1 VGSGGR
7 IARLPAA
14 PNAQAAN
21 VTLPERMSQ
30 KAKPGPATSKKVV
43 REKSAPLLRK
53 AVLRRLPQRLSATA
67 QYRVPPA
74 PSLLEHYVQLFNDV
88 WLGVGRVFSE
98 DDLEQFRV
106 ALRAN
111 LQEAWSASPYSRV
124 LVSFETD
131 APPKTSLSWRINVEP
146 LTIADEYEH
155 WVKTRTP
162 PLFGK
167 HPDAKIFDLARSLGA
182 PAEVPI
188 LDIGAGTGRNTLP
201 LARAG
206 YPTDA
211 VELAPALAALLRED
225 AAKEGLPVRVLEANL
240 FEPSLGVE
248 PGQYRVLLLAE
259 VVASHFRTLG
269 ELRGLFQIAAKL
281 LPTGGLLVFS
291 AFLCSDGYKPDDLAR
306 EMSQVLWCNLF
317 TRRELQDALADEPL
331 QLVSDE
337 SVLAFEKA
345 HLPADEWPP
354 TGWFEAWTGG
364 QDLFDLPA
372 GKPPM
377 ELRWLVYRK
386 R

>member
-1 VGSGGR
+1 MKNR
-7 IARLPAA
+7 A
-14 PNAQAAN
+14 PQ
-21 VTLPERMSQ
+21 
-30 KAKPGPATSKKVV
+30 
-43 REKSAPLLRK
+43 
-53 AVLRRLPQRLSATA
+53 
-67 QYRVPPA
+67 
-74 PSLLEHYVQLFNDV
+74 
-88 WLGVGRVFSE
+88 
-98 DDLEQFRV
+98 
-106 ALRAN
+106 
-111 LQEAWSASPYSRV
+111 
-124 LVSFETD
+124 
-131 APPKTSLSWRINVEP
+131 
-146 LTIADEYEH
+146 
-155 WVKTRTP
+155 
-162 PLFGK
+162 
-167 HPDAKIFDLARSLGA
+167 
-182 PAEVPI
+182 
-188 LDIGAGTGRNTLP
+188 
-201 LARAG
+201 
-206 YPTDA
+206 
-211 VELAPALAALLRED
+211 PALAQESIQPPAALQEICQGCGAEERED